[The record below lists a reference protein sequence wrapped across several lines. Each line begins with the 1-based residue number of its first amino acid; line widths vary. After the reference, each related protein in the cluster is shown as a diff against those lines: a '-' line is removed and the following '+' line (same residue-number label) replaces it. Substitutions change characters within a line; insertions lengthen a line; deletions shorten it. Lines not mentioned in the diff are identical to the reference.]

1 MKRFQE
7 IERKFLVSDIFE
19 KTGKDHKQI
28 IQGFLNSDPER
39 TVRVRISGEKA
50 WLTVKGLGNRSGTTR
65 FEWEK
70 EIPLEDAN
78 ALLPLCEKGI
88 IAKTRYLVP
97 VGNHVFE
104 VDFFH
109 EENEGLV
116 VAEIELNHEDE
127 AFMRP
132 SWLGEEVT
140 GQEKYYNSALSK
152 KPYIS
157 W

>member
-1 MKRFQE
+1 MKKLQE
-7 IERKFLVSDIFE
+7 VERKFLVSDEFI
-19 KTGKDHKQI
+19 KTGMDHKQI

-39 TVRVRISGEKA
+39 TVRIRVSGDEA
-50 WLTVKGLGNRSGTTR
+50 WITVKGLGNSSGTTR

-88 IAKTRYLVP
+88 IAKTRYIVP
-97 VGNHVFE
+97 VGDHIFE

-109 EENEGLV
+109 NENEGLV
-116 VAEIELNHEDE
+116 LAEIELNHEDE
-127 AFMRP
+127 TFTRP
-132 SWLGEEVT
+132 QWLGEEVT
-140 GQEKYYNSALSK
+140 GIKKYYNSALAK
-152 KPYIS
+152 RPFML